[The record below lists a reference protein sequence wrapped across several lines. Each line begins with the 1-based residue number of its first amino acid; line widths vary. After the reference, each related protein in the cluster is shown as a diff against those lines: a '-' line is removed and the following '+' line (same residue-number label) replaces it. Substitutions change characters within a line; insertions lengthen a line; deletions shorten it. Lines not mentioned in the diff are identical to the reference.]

1 MLLASIPDKPAFVRV
16 ASGRHRSRRMRPTRT
31 GSLLPIV
38 AGVALAAKVATIG
51 LRVADG
57 GGRELAS
64 PWAPL
69 VLLGDDAWLVLAFAC
84 AESLARRATRWHGL
98 GGRLGPAIARGA
110 GVAIT
115 ILFAAIVGWM
125 ALNIPIAR
133 VFSTPA
139 TFSMLNAS
147 GGALADSVAVYLT
160 VANVGMPI
168 AVGALATAA
177 WRRMTKRGARRFE
190 TVPGLL
196 LARPR
201 ARTVLVIAGGCALAT
216 IGVTGR
222 HLQGR
227 VPTLG
232 LHRNAVVTLA
242 TTTVAHL
249 RALAGSSPSPG
260 SSSSWAGSGGGQ
272 ASACNAE
279 DGRAVDLRDLR
290 GAAAGRNVVWII
302 LESTAARF
310 LTPYGAAREVTPN
323 LAALARDAL
332 VFDNAYAAYPESIK
346 GLFSMLCARPPLSG
360 REAAQHAQGRT
371 PCTPL
376 PAMLRAAGYRTG
388 LFHSGRFV
396 YLGMREVVANRG
408 FDALEDGAS
417 IGGAFRSSFG
427 VDEASTVRKLLAFV
441 DGLPAGAPF
450 FAVYSPIAGHHPY
463 HAPGDGPRPF
473 PEHTPT
479 DAYANDLFAG
489 DAAFGLLREGLA
501 RRGLDDRTLYVIVGD
516 HGEAFFEHEGNFAH
530 TLFLY
535 EENVRVPFIVAAPGA
550 WRGVRRAPQ
559 LASLIDV
566 APTLLDLLGIR
577 DRPVLPSPGGRGD
590 DSDIDGG
597 HSLLEPRP
605 RLVRFF
611 TDQGLTQSALRDGRW
626 KLIAEQASGRRRLYD
641 LARDP
646 GERHDVADTEP
657 GRTAR
662 YAACLAARG
671 G

>member
-1 MLLASIPDKPAFVRV
+1 MPVASISDNGFVRDG
-16 ASGRHRSRRMRPTRT
+16 SGRHRSRCMRRPDTR
-31 GSLLPIV
+31 SRLPIV
-38 AGVALAAKVATIG
+38 AGVALAAKLAVIG
-51 LRVADG
+51 LRLADG
-57 GGRELAS
+57 GGRGLVS
-64 PWAPL
+64 PWAPV
-69 VLLGDDAWLVLAFAC
+69 VLLADDAWLVLAFA
-84 AESLARRATRWHGL
+84 AIEALAQRIARLPSLGRGL
-98 GGRLGPAIARGA
+98 GLTIAQAADVAVSVLFGA
-110 GVAIT
+110 TVA
-115 ILFAAIVGWM
+115 WM
-125 ALNIPIAR
+125 ALNVPIAR

-160 VANVGMPI
+160 VANVGIP
-168 AVGALATAA
+168 VGLGALAIA
-177 WRRMTKRGARRFE
+177 ARRL
-190 TVPGLL
+190 TIRPGTPGHDAAPGLL
-196 LARPR
+196 GRGHRHR
-201 ARTVLVIAGGCALAT
+201 ALVLVGACALVA

-222 HLQGR
+222 QLQGR

-232 LHRNAVVTLA
+232 LHRNAAVTLA
-242 TTTVAHL
+242 VTTAAHL
-249 RALAGSSPSPG
+249 RGLVASSSPPSSLSSPSG
-260 SSSSWAGSGGGQ
+260 SDGATP
-272 ASACNAE
+272 AACHPQ

-332 VFDNAYAAYPESIK
+332 VFDDAYAAYPESIK
-346 GLFSMLCARPPLSG
+346 GLFSMLCARSPLPG
-360 REAAQHAQGRT
+360 REAAQHAQGQT
-371 PCTPL
+371 ACAPL
-376 PAMLRAAGYRTG
+376 PATLRAAGYHTG

-396 YLGMREVVANRG
+396 YLGMRDVVANRG
-408 FDALEDGAS
+408 FDALEDGGT

-441 DGLPAGAPF
+441 DGLPPGEPF
-450 FAVYSPIAGHHPY
+450 FALYSPIAGHHPY

-473 PEHTPT
+473 AEHTSV

-501 RRGLDDRTLYVIVGD
+501 RRRLDDRTLYVVVGD

-566 APTLLDLLGIR
+566 APTLLDLLDIPNRAAPPEAG
-577 DRPVLPSPGGRGD
+577 GD
-590 DSDIDGG
+590 DSDRG
-597 HSLLEPRP
+597 HSLLDPRP

-626 KLIAEQASGRRRLYD
+626 KSIAEQPSGRARLYD

-646 GERHDVADTEP
+646 GERHDVTAAEP
-657 GRTAR
+657 GRAAR

>member
-1 MLLASIPDKPAFVRV
+1 M
-16 ASGRHRSRRMRPTRT
+16 GRPRT
-31 GSLLPIV
+31 GNLFPIV
-38 AGVALAAKVATIG
+38 AGVALAAKLAVIG
-51 LRVADG
+51 LRLADG
-57 GGRELAS
+57 GGRALAS

-69 VLLGDDAWLVLAFAC
+69 VLLADDAWLVLAFA
-84 AESLARRATRWHGL
+84 AIEALARRVTQLPSL
-98 GGRLGPAIARGA
+98 GRRVGPPVARGA
-110 GVAIT
+110 RVAVT
-115 ILFAAIVGWM
+115 VLFGATVTWM

-160 VANVGMPI
+160 VANVGIPL
-168 AVGALATAA
+168 VLGALAIAA
-177 WRRMTKRGARRFE
+177 RGLTMRRSARAHDAPPGPPSRGRVQ
-190 TVPGLL
+190 TVFG
-196 LARPR
+196 
-201 ARTVLVIAGGCALAT
+201 VAGACALVA
-216 IGVTGR
+216 IGVMGR
-222 HLQGR
+222 RLQAR

-232 LHRNAVVTLA
+232 LHRNAVVTLVA
-242 TTTVAHL
+242 TTIAHL
-249 RALAGSSPSPG
+249 RTRGG
-260 SSSSWAGSGGGQ
+260 SSWAESDG
-272 ASACNAE
+272 APPAACDAQ

-290 GAAAGRNVVWII
+290 GSAAGRNVVWII

-332 VFDNAYAAYPESIK
+332 VFDDAYAAYPESIK

-360 REAAQHAQGRT
+360 REAAQHAQGHT

-376 PAMLRAAGYRTG
+376 PGTLRAAGYHTG

-396 YLGMREVVANRG
+396 YLGMRDVVANRG

-441 DGLPAGAPF
+441 DGLPPGEPF
-450 FAVYSPIAGHHPY
+450 FAIYSPIAGHHPY

-473 PEHTPT
+473 PERTST
-479 DAYANDLFAG
+479 DAYANDLFSG
-489 DAAFGLLREGLA
+489 DAAFGLLRAGLA
-501 RRGLDDRTLYVIVGD
+501 RRGLDDRTLYLVVGD
-516 HGEAFFEHEGNFAH
+516 HGEAFYEHEGNFAH

-566 APTLLDLLGIR
+566 APTLLDLLGMR
-577 DRPVLPSPGGRGD
+577 DRAGLPAPGRSGD
-590 DSDIDGG
+590 SSEDG
-597 HSLLEPRP
+597 HSLLDPRR

-626 KLIAEQASGRRRLYD
+626 KLIAEQPSGRTRLYD

-646 GERHDVADTEP
+646 GEQHDLADTQP
-657 GRTAR
+657 VRAAF
-662 YAACLAARG
+662 YAACLSARRG
-671 G
+671 

>member
-1 MLLASIPDKPAFVRV
+1 
-16 ASGRHRSRRMRPTRT
+16 MRPTRA
-31 GSLLPIV
+31 SSSPLPIV
-38 AGVALAAKVATIG
+38 AGVALAAKLATIG
-51 LRVADG
+51 LRLADG

-69 VLLGDDAWLVLAFAC
+69 VLFADDAWLVLAFAC
-84 AESLARRATRWHGL
+84 AEALAHGAARVHGS
-98 GGRLGPAIARGA
+98 GGRLGRTVARGA
-110 GVAIT
+110 HGAVT
-115 ILFAAIVGWM
+115 ILFGVIVAWM

-160 VANVGMPI
+160 VANVGIPL
-168 AVGALATAA
+168 ALGALATAM
-177 WRRMTKRGARRFE
+177 WRLITKRGARRLE

-196 LARPR
+196 PSR
-201 ARTVLVIAGGCALAT
+201 ARAGTVLVVAGTCALVV

-222 HLQGR
+222 RLQAH

-242 TTTVAHL
+242 ATTIAHL
-249 RALAGSSPSPG
+249 RALAGSSSSPG
-260 SSSSWAGSGGGQ
+260 SPSGAGSAG
-272 ASACNAE
+272 AHPSACHAE

-290 GAAAGRNVVWII
+290 GAAAGRNVIWII

-310 LTPYGAAREVTPN
+310 LTPYGASREVTPN

-332 VFDNAYAAYPESIK
+332 VFDDAYAAYPESIK
-346 GLFSMLCARPPLSG
+346 GLFSMLCARPPLAG

-417 IGGAFRSSFG
+417 IGGTFRSSFG

-489 DAAFGLLREGLA
+489 DAAFGLLRGGMA
-501 RRGLDDRTLYVIVGD
+501 RRGLDDRTLYVVVGD

-566 APTLLDLLGIR
+566 APTLLDLLGLR
-577 DRPVLPSPGGRGD
+577 DRPISPSPGGRGD
-590 DSDIDGG
+590 DGRSDVDGG
-597 HSLLEPRP
+597 RSLLDPRP

-626 KLIAEQASGRRRLYD
+626 KLIAEQASGRTRLYD

-646 GERHDVADTEP
+646 GERHDVADAEP

-662 YAACLAARG
+662 YSACLAAG
-671 G
+671 GG